1 MIKLAW
7 VFAMF
12 LFMAW
17 WVRRD
22 IEAYRRFQTLADT
35 ADRQRVYW
43 LWIVQSFAI
52 LVGASLV
59 TLWLAGRLGDSFP
72 AAFDPAHRFFRP
84 DHPSESAD
92 TALGMAIGA
101 ALGLTAV
108 IAVQWRRVRKML
120 KPAEGPAD
128 ALLPRNPREAAIAL
142 VLSLNAGVSEELF
155 FRLALP
161 LILFQITGSLPA
173 AFALAAIA
181 FGLAHAYQGWK
192 GIALTML
199 AGAFLTLVYLS
210 SGSLLRVI
218 LLHAAI
224 DVVAFIVRPAIA
236 RLIARRT
243 LATA

>member
-1 MIKLAW
+1 MKLFW

-22 IEAYRRFQTLADT
+22 MEAYRRFQALTDT

-43 LWIVQSFAI
+43 LWIVQSFVI

-59 TLWLAGRLGDSFP
+59 TLWLAGGLGDTFP
-72 AAFDPAHRFFRP
+72 AAFDPAHRLFRP
-84 DHPSESAD
+84 DHPSESGDA
-92 TALGMAIGA
+92 ALGMATGA

-108 IAVQWRRVRKML
+108 IAVQWRRVRNML
-120 KPAEGPAD
+120 KPAQGTAE
-128 ALLPRNPREAAIAL
+128 ALLPRNRQEAAIAL
-142 VLSLNAGVSEELF
+142 ILSLNAGFSEELF

-161 LILFQITGSLPA
+161 LILFQITGSLLA

-192 GIALTML
+192 GIAGTMIV
-199 AGAFLTLVYLS
+199 GAFITLVYLS

-224 DVVAFIVRPAIA
+224 DVVALVVRPAITKA
-236 RLIARRT
+236 IARRT
-243 LATA
+243 FATA